1 MPTGLCQMEALQPK
15 GASVLLT
22 ELFFFF
28 LHVKPRMTFI
38 SLT

>member
-22 ELFFFF
+22 ELFFAFF
-28 LHVKPRMTFI
+28 FFACETQNDI
-38 SLT
+38 Y